1 MANKTTKPEITK
13 SQLITKIAQKLS
25 HWSEKDVELGINK
38 ILDYMTSSLSKGN
51 RIEIRGFG
59 SFSLRYRPSRQAHN
73 PKTGEKVITSPT
85 YSPHFKPGKEL
96 REMVNAALLK
106 EIKEE
111 KK

>member
-1 MANKTTKPEITK
+1 MVKNIKKPEITK
-13 SQLITKIAQKLS
+13 SQLTTKIAQKLS

-38 ILDYMTSSLSKGN
+38 IFDYMASSLSKGN

-73 PKTGEKVITSPT
+73 PKTGEKVVTNPT

-96 REMVNAALLK
+96 REMVNAALH
-106 EIKEE
+106 
-111 KK
+111 KKSEDKR